1 MRQHGIFRKTPR
13 FRYTWFSRPA
23 RLFDPRPSTCQYNL
37 EPGGLFDLGA
47 KEYQRL
53 HPNLTPICRS
63 VQLPLLFLRISLR
76 FRWPRR
82 GRQAKWSAPDPGP
95 RSSDDQF
102 VYLACLPA
110 QNIRPSHSPSTW
122 ARPAPPRRP
131 GLVLTYRTSLARP
144 IQPTRPV
151 YMTHARSK
159 ISRRVCI
166 LRGSRTAGGPS
177 RFETQGCA
185 ADGTA
190 DSPKLCRAATYNIMC
205 E

>member
-1 MRQHGIFRKTPR
+1 MQGV
-13 FRYTWFSRPA
+13 PA
-23 RLFDPRPSTCQYNL
+23 RDYALQCSGR
-37 EPGGLFDLGA
+37 
-47 KEYQRL
+47 
-53 HPNLTPICRS
+53 
-63 VQLPLLFLRISLR
+63 QLPLLFQRISIR

-82 GRQAKWSAPDPGP
+82 RRQSKWGAPDPGP
-95 RSSDDQF
+95 RSSDDQGI
-102 VYLACLPA
+102 YLACLPA

-131 GLVLTYRTSLARP
+131 GLVLTHRTSLARP

-159 ISRRVCI
+159 LSRRVCI

-190 DSPKLCRAATYNIMC
+190 DSPKLCRAATYEIMC

>member
-1 MRQHGIFRKTPR
+1 MTPQAKSATHRTHADAERHPPSLRYSEEVSGSSDRSVRHSAQKAVGVFRSVKL
-13 FRYTWFSRPA
+13 SV
-23 RLFDPRPSTCQYNL
+23 
-37 EPGGLFDLGA
+37 GL
-47 KEYQRL
+47 
-53 HPNLTPICRS
+53 RS

-102 VYLACLPA
+102 IYLACLPA

-131 GLVLTYRTSLARP
+131 GLVLTHRTSLARP